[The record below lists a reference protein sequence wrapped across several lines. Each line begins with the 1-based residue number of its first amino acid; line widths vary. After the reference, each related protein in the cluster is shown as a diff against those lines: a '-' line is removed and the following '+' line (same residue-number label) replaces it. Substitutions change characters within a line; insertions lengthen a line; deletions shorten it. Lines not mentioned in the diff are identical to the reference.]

1 MDDDE
6 PMEDAEATRE
16 PQLLLSEDERQVLE
30 LYDKLQQIDLEISI
44 IKAQKLHESSML
56 QRSRPLAP
64 LSVCCREI
72 SPNANGTTAPTDES
86 PEALAA
92 AQEALLQARSRYKLR
107 NDAVEL
113 IMMAS
118 PVLNAVHDGTN
129 ASLIDRDLLPYI
141 IRRDDASVQVAQGA
155 AQAQDARDALTDVQA
170 ETLRACRRN
179 VNLTSK
185 LFELAAQLKE
195 RKAVDWDGGEEALR
209 VRDEKRKW
217 RTVKGAASGIVA
229 GSGVDWASDEALRD
243 MVLDPEDD
251 D

>member
-6 PMEDAEATRE
+6 RMEDLEEAGE
-16 PQLLLSEDERQVLE
+16 PPLALSDAERQILE
-30 LYDKLQQIDLEISI
+30 EYDKLHQMDLEIAI
-44 IKAQKLHESSML
+44 IKAQKAYKS
-56 QRSRPLAP
+56 AP
-64 LSVCCREI
+64 ADD
-72 SPNANGTTAPTDES
+72 SPD
-86 PEALAA
+86 ALVA

-113 IMMAS
+113 VVIAN
-118 PVLNAVHDGTN
+118 PVLKAVHGGTN
-129 ASLIDRDLLPYI
+129 ASPIDRDLLPFI
-141 IRRDDASVQVAQGA
+141 VQRDDAAVDAARSATQ
-155 AQAQDARDALTDVQA
+155 AQATRDALTDVQV

-179 VNLTSK
+179 VQLTSRV
-185 LFELAAQLKE
+185 FELAAQLE
-195 RKAVDWDGGEEALR
+195 ARKAVDWDGGEEALR

-217 RTVKGAASGIVA
+217 RAVKGAASGIVA

>member
-16 PQLLLSEDERQVLE
+16 PQFPLSEDERQVLE
-30 LYDKLQQIDLEISI
+30 LYDKLQQIDLEIAI
-44 IKAQKLHESSML
+44 IKAQKSHQS
-56 QRSRPLAP
+56 
-64 LSVCCREI
+64 
-72 SPNANGTTAPTDES
+72 TPTDDS

-118 PVLNAVHDGTN
+118 PVLNAVHGGTN

-141 IRRDDASVQVAQGA
+141 IKRDDASVQVAQGA
-155 AQAQDARDALTDVQA
+155 AQAQDARDALTNVQA

-185 LFELAAQLKE
+185 LFDLAAQLKE
-195 RKAVDWDGGEEALR
+195 RKAVGWDGGEEALR

>member
-16 PQLLLSEDERQVLE
+16 PQLLLSEYERQVLE
-30 LYDKLQQIDLEISI
+30 LYDKLQQIDLEIAI
-44 IKAQKLHESSML
+44 IKAQKLHQS
-56 QRSRPLAP
+56 
-64 LSVCCREI
+64 
-72 SPNANGTTAPTDES
+72 TPTDES

-141 IRRDDASVQVAQGA
+141 IKRDDASVQVAQGA